1 MSASPLFFRRVDKT
15 NSADFEALFDAPG
28 GPKYCWCMALR
39 ATPDEARTN
48 RSAQGRSQILGRV
61 ASGVPI
67 GLLGYRD
74 GVATAWVSIAPKESF
89 RGLGE
94 PTAYPG
100 QSIWSLTCMYIPRR
114 ERGAGLAHQL
124 IAGAIDEARRQG
136 AKIVEAYPVDPD
148 APSFRHMGFV
158 AAFDRAGFTH
168 VGLLGRRRHV
178 VRLFIGQ

>member
-1 MSASPLFFRRVDKT
+1 
-15 NSADFEALFDAPG
+15 
-28 GPKYCWCMALR
+28 
-39 ATPDEARTN
+39 
-48 RSAQGRSQILGRV
+48 
-61 ASGVPI
+61 
-67 GLLGYRD
+67 
-74 GVATAWVSIAPKESF
+74 
-89 RGLGE
+89 
-94 PTAYPG
+94 
-100 QSIWSLTCMYIPRR
+100 MYIPRR